1 MSFMAPIPA
10 MDGDGAER
18 GRGLVLV
25 AEDDAPMRTL
35 LVRFLT
41 SLGYAVIEA
50 ADGRAAVPIA
60 LKRTPDMVLLDVH
73 MPGKTGIE
81 VLKELSPVLPATGFI
96 MVTGSGNREAALF
109 CMQLGA
115 YDYLAKPVALDYL
128 AHRIKTW
135 FLRHKPAPS

>member
-1 MSFMAPIPA
+1 MAPIPG

-25 AEDDAPMRTL
+25 AEDNAPMRTL

-50 ADGRAAVPIA
+50 ADGCAAIPIA
-60 LKRTPDMVLLDVH
+60 LERTPDIVLLDIY

-81 VLKELSPVLPATGFI
+81 VLKELSPALPDTGFI
-96 MVTGSGNREAALF
+96 MVTGNEDSGAALF
-109 CMQLGA
+109 CTQLGA

-128 AHRIKTW
+128 ANRIKTW
-135 FLRHKPAPS
+135 FLRHKPAPG